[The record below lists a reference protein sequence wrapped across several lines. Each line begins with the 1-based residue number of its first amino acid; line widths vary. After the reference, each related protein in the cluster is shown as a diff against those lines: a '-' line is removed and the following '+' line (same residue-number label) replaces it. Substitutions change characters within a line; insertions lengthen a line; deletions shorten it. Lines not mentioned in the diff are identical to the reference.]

1 MALRQIDNKVTVVA
15 VNTATRK
22 LQIVSSTGG
31 KITLIKQID
40 FNS

>member
-1 MALRQIDNKVTVVA
+1 MALREIDNRVTKLA
-15 VNTATRK
+15 VDTATRK
-22 LQIVSSTGG
+22 LQVVSSTGG